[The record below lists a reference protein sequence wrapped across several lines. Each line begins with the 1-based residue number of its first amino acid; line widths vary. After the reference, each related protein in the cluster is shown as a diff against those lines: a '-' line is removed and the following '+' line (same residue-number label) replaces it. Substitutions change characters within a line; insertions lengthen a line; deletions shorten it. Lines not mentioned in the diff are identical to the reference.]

1 MPSETT
7 MSPMSTGS
15 NAARGWTADRP
26 LLADPDRQFARFYNK
41 SSFMFE
47 HGFTGNPIF
56 ELPQL
61 VELSKRLPEHPHFAY
76 WSNGPVGIDD
86 RWEKGQRVRANLQE
100 TIAGIAGNNSL
111 VILKHVEQDPVYAPY
126 LQKFLGQIVEFCGPE
141 MRADVQVGEVLI
153 LVSSP
158 NRVTS
163 YHIDAETNYLV
174 QVTGNKTAHVFPHD
188 QPAVVSD
195 MELERFHAGDFNGAV
210 YKEASQASATTYDL
224 RAGFGIHIPT
234 HAPHWVQNGDNV
246 SVALS
251 VNFELKSVA
260 DLAMVYRFNRWVRNA
275 GAHPSSPGLHPGRDS
290 AKCAI
295 AKTALTVKKLIRP
308 VDTGPNWATWTP

>member
-1 MPSETT
+1 
-7 MSPMSTGS
+7 MSTDPAS
-15 NAARGWTADRP
+15 TEPDAAGAWRADRP
-26 LLADPDRQFARFYNK
+26 LLTDPDRQFARCYNK

-61 VELSKRLPEHPHFAY
+61 VALSRRLPAHPYFAY
-76 WSNGPVGIDD
+76 WSNGPVSIDD
-86 RWEKGQRVRANLQE
+86 RWEKGERVRTSLQE
-100 TIAGIAGNNSL
+100 TIAEIARNNSL
-111 VILKHVEQDPVYAPY
+111 VIMKHVEQDPVYAPY
-126 LQKFLGQIVEFCGPE
+126 LQKFLGQIVDFCGPE
-141 MRADVQVGEVLI
+141 MRDDVQVGEVLI

-174 QVTGNKTAHVFPHD
+174 QVTGNKTVHVFPHD

-195 MELERFHAGDFNGAV
+195 IELERFHAGDFNGAV

-224 RAGFGIHIPT
+224 KAGCGIHIPT

-260 DLAMVYRFNRWVRNA
+260 DLAMVYRFNRWARRA
-275 GAHPSSPGLHPGRDS
+275 GVQPSPPGIHPERDG
-290 AKCAI
+290 AKRAI

-308 VDTGPNWATWTP
+308 ADAGPAWATWTP